1 MKIMKTNR
9 VMLVGLSVA
18 LFGAAVLQAAGA
30 DQWIH
35 IKVDSKSGDE
45 ERVRVNVPLSFAEKI
60 LPTIQAD
67 CLHNGKVKIEGEM
80 NGVDLH
86 ALMDAIRSTGDSEF
100 VTVESKHEHVR
111 VAKQGAYMV
120 IKVRDEDSGS
130 KKTDKAETVDVKV
143 PLSVVEALLS
153 GGKNE
158 LDLTAA
164 VRALR
169 AQGDTELVSVNDGEE
184 TVRIWVDSQNTSE

>member
-1 MKIMKTNR
+1 MKLNR
-9 VMLVGLSVA
+9 VMLAGLTVA
-18 LFGAAVLQAAGA
+18 LFGTAVLQAAGA

-35 IKVDSKSGDE
+35 IKVDSKVGDE

-60 LPTIQAD
+60 LPAIQAD
-67 CLHNGKVKIEGEM
+67 CLHNGKVRMEGNM
-80 NGVDLH
+80 DSVDLH

-111 VAKQGAYMV
+111 VAKQGAYML
-120 IKVRDEDSGS
+120 IKVRDEDSWS
-130 KKTDKAETVDVKV
+130 KKADKAETVDVKV

-153 GGKNE
+153 GGKHE
-158 LDLTAA
+158 LDLAAA

-169 AQGDTELVSVNDGEE
+169 AQGDTELVTVNDGEE
-184 TVRIWVDSQNTSE
+184 TVHIWVDSQNTSE

>member
-1 MKIMKTNR
+1 MKMNR
-9 VMLVGLSVA
+9 VMLAGLSVA

-35 IKVDSKSGDE
+35 IKVDSKVGDE
-45 ERVRVNVPLSFAEKI
+45 ERVRVNVPLSLAEKI
-60 LPTIQAD
+60 LPAVQAD

-100 VTVESKHEHVR
+100 VTVESTHEHVR
-111 VAKQGAYMV
+111 VAKQGAYML
-120 IKVRDEDSGS
+120 IKVRDEDSGF
-130 KKTDKAETVDVKV
+130 KKGNKAETVDVKV

-158 LDLTAA
+158 LDLAAA

-169 AQGDTELVSVNDGEE
+169 AQGDTELVTVNDGEE
-184 TVRIWVDSQNTSE
+184 TVHIWVDSQNISE

>member
-1 MKIMKTNR
+1 MKTNR
-9 VMLVGLSVA
+9 VVLLGLLVA
-18 LFGAAVLQAAGA
+18 LFGVARLQAAGA

-35 IKVDSKSGDE
+35 IKVDSKVGDE

-67 CLHNGKVKIEGEM
+67 CLHNGKVKIEGNM
-80 NGVDLH
+80 DGIDLR

-111 VAKQGAYMV
+111 VAKQGAYML
-120 IKVRDEDSGS
+120 IKVRDEDSGAR
-130 KKTDKAETVDVKV
+130 KADKTETVDVKV
-143 PLSVVEALLS
+143 PLSVVDALLS

-158 LDLTAA
+158 LDLAAA

-169 AQGDTELVSVNDGEE
+169 AQGETELVTVNDGEE
-184 TVRIWVDSQNTSE
+184 TVRIWVDSQNISE

>member
-1 MKIMKTNR
+1 MKMNR
-9 VMLVGLSVA
+9 VMLAGLAVA

-35 IKVDSKSGDE
+35 IKVDSKVGDE

-67 CLHNGKVKIEGEM
+67 CLRNGKVRIEGDM
-80 NGVDLH
+80 NGVDLR
-86 ALMDAIRSTGDSEF
+86 ALMDAIRTTGDGEF

-111 VAKQGAYMV
+111 VAKQGAYML
-120 IKVRDEDSGS
+120 IKVRDEDSPTKG
-130 KKTDKAETVDVKV
+130 DKAETVDVKV
-143 PLSVVEALLS
+143 PLSVVDALLS

-158 LDLTAA
+158 LDLAA
-164 VRALR
+164 GVRALR
-169 AQGDTELVSVNDGEE
+169 AQGDTELVTVNDGEE
-184 TVRIWVDSQNTSE
+184 TVHIWVDSQNTSQ